1 MKILR
6 YALLCALAVTVTLP
20 AIAEDEK
27 ELGWASTAEFG
38 YVTTSGNSDVET
50 LSFGSETIRSW
61 ETSSLSFKL
70 AAIRSEQST
79 RRGIAVGL
87 PILID
92 HRDEF
97 PFPHLLKQPF
107 RDPFVALKRW
117 MNVIDWNVRNWWN
130 ASVHC

>member
-70 AAIRSEQST
+70 ADIARQ
-79 RRGIAVGL
+79 RGDTQIARHTGL
-87 PILID
+87 TEVQVFGERQKLA
-92 HRDEF
+92 E
-97 PFPHLLKQPF
+97 
-107 RDPFVALKRW
+107 
-117 MNVIDWNVRNWWN
+117 
-130 ASVHC
+130 